1 MYVRWA
7 GACWRAREYWTWEP
21 QSELLK
27 DVPELVGDYCRRHHL
42 KAPPAAELALA
53 EADAAAADEAEAA
66 AAAVPER
73 GGGPASQ
80 TPVPD
85 FDVAALLATVAATG
99 HARVLH
105 LAGTHRTP
113 AAVPA
118 TLQVVVR
125 AVYEAQLAPL
135 NAAAKAALR
144 AAAVDW
150 ALLFSTRSAA
160 HFADLFDTLGADR
173 ATLSIATISA
183 RALAAAGGGW
193 RRAVAAAT
201 PDEAGILA
209 ASGLSCDKAPA

>member
-1 MYVRWA
+1 M
-7 GACWRAREYWTWEP
+7 ARDW
-21 QSELLK
+21 Q
-27 DVPELVGDYCRRHHL
+27 
-42 KAPPAAELALA
+42 PPAAPVDALIFTSPQA
-53 EADAAAADEAEAA
+53 PAFAGAAAARYASLPAYAVGARTALAARAAGFAEVREA
-66 AAAVPER
+66 
-73 GGGPASQ
+73 GG
-80 TPVPD
+80 
-85 FDVAALLATVAATG
+85 DVAALLATVAAAG

-125 AVYEAQLAPL
+125 AVYEAELAPL
-135 NAAAKAALR
+135 NAAAKAALH